1 MTVFAYPKSKHT
13 RTLSPGP
20 FSSYRSYKPALRTE
34 FSARCVYCRQPDS
47 IKGSSAFGVDHYRP
61 QHRFSSLSTEYLN
74 LYYCCNACNCY
85 KGRYWPAP
93 RLELTAFI
101 PNPCE
106 YVMFEHL
113 RFAGPRVE
121 ARTAPG
127 RFTEELLKLND
138 ESTVVWRKAV
148 LTAVEVLIAQESRLT
163 RLLLAIAKRQKAG
176 TISSAKAA
184 DDSAKATA
192 MLQETRASLAMHTG
206 ELQAP

>member
-1 MTVFAYPKSKHT
+1 
-13 RTLSPGP
+13 
-20 FSSYRSYKPALRTE
+20 
-34 FSARCVYCRQPDS
+34 
-47 IKGSSAFGVDHYRP
+47 
-61 QHRFSSLSTEYLN
+61 
-74 LYYCCNACNCY
+74 
-85 KGRYWPAP
+85 
-93 RLELTAFI
+93 
-101 PNPCE
+101 
-106 YVMFEHL
+106 MFEHL